1 MRILLTHTPEKRAN
15 YYGDKALAGL
25 RELGEV
31 RLHEGD
37 EPLDEAHLIAA
48 AKGCA
53 VIVSDRATPGYA
65 RLFAEAGDL
74 VAFVRGAVDIRTVDV
89 EAASRAG
96 VLVTRAS
103 PGFVAAVAELTLALM
118 IDLARGV
125 SDHVAAY
132 RAGLPP
138 QPRMGVQLAGAT
150 LGVIGYGAIGRRLAR
165 LGRALD
171 MRVLVAD
178 PYVTA
183 VESGVAQVALD
194 ELLAQAD
201 FVVCLAVA
209 TEETEKLMGA
219 AQFARMKPGAYFVN
233 VSRGDLVD
241 EAALAEALWDGRIA
255 GAAMD
260 VGRAPDQM
268 PTPALARLPNVIAT
282 PHVAGLTPQSIQH
295 QALETVEQVRR
306 IVRGE
311 APEGAVNAD
320 RATRLKRLT

>member
-1 MRILLTHTPEKRAN
+1 MKILLTHTPEKRAN
-15 YYGDKALAGL
+15 YYGDKALAAL
-25 RELGEV
+25 RELGEI

-37 EPLDEAHLIAA
+37 EPLDEARLIAA
-48 AKGCA
+48 ARGCA
-53 VIVSDRATPGYA
+53 VIVCDRATPGYA
-65 RLFAEAGDL
+65 QLFAEAADL
-74 VAFVRGAVDIRTVDV
+74 VAFVRGAVDIRTIDV

-103 PGFVAAVAELTLALM
+103 PGFVAAVAELTLGLM

-125 SDHVAAY
+125 SEHVAAY
-132 RAGLPP
+132 RAGRPP
-138 QPRMGVQLAGAT
+138 EPRPGVQLAGAT

-178 PYVTA
+178 PHVA
-183 VESGVAQVALD
+183 DVESGLD
-194 ELLAQAD
+194 RVPLEDLLAQAD

-209 TEETEKLMGA
+209 NEQTEKLMGA
-219 AQFARMKPGAYFVN
+219 AQFARMKASAFFVN

-306 IVRGE
+306 ILRGE
-311 APEGAVNAD
+311 APVGAVNAE
-320 RATRLKRLT
+320 RATRLKRLG

>member
-1 MRILLTHTPEKRAN
+1 MKILLTHTPEKRAN
-15 YYGDKALAGL
+15 YYGDKALAAL
-25 RELGEV
+25 RALGEV

-48 AKGCA
+48 ARGCA

-65 RLFAEAGDL
+65 RLFAEAPDL

-89 EAASRAG
+89 DAASRAG

-103 PGFVAAVAELTLALM
+103 PGFVAAVAELTLGLM

-125 SDHVAAY
+125 SEHVAAY
-132 RAGLPP
+132 RAGRPP
-138 QPRMGVQLAGAT
+138 EPRPGVQLAGAS

-178 PYVTA
+178 PHVSATDDGMA
-183 VESGVAQVALD
+183 LVALD
-194 ELLAQAD
+194 DLLAQAD

-209 TEETEKLMGA
+209 SEETEKLMGA
-219 AQFARMKPGAYFVN
+219 AQFARMKRSAFFVN

-255 GAAMD
+255 GAALD

-268 PTPALARLPNVIAT
+268 PTPALARLPNVLAT

-306 IVRGE
+306 IARGE
-311 APEGAVNAD
+311 APERAVNAE
-320 RATRLKRLT
+320 RATRLRRLA